1 MKDITNVI
9 KEKDMKELKFRNLT
23 KDEIEVRVGAGGTLL
38 LYKTARVDA
47 NLLDEVVGCFN
58 WQKKFYQVKQTMIC
72 EVGINI
78 NYDDPNKEPL
88 FIFKGD
94 AGDESQTEA
103 IKGEA
108 SDSFKRAGFAWG
120 IGRSLY
126 TAPKIKL
133 PDEFKNSKFFDVSE
147 IEYNSKNEIS
157 KLVITTDFGKT
168 VVYSYPKYQNN
179 SKSAQKPTQNVN
191 EYGEVKSNPKPTLDE
206 LGKGI
211 GDSFLEESSISEET
225 KDKINEIT
233 GKFSAERYT
242 NFKTYLY
249 NTFQVSSI
257 GDLTEEQGKKLLKV
271 LSK

>member
-1 MKDITNVI
+1 
-9 KEKDMKELKFRNLT
+9 MKELKFRNLT

-58 WQKKFYQVKQTMIC
+58 WQKRFYQVKQTMIC
-72 EVGINI
+72 EIGINV
-78 NYDDPNKEPL
+78 NYDDPSKEPL

-133 PDEFKNSKFFDVSE
+133 PDQFKNTKFFDVSE
-147 IEYNSKNEIS
+147 IDYNSKNEIS
-157 KLVITTDFGKT
+157 KLTITTDFGNT
-168 VVYSYPKYQNN
+168 IVYSYPIYQNN
-179 SKSAQKPTQNVN
+179 SKTAEKPQKNN
-191 EYGEVKSNPKPTLDE
+191 TLE
-206 LGKGI
+206 EIGKGV
-211 GDSFLEESSISEET
+211 GESFLEESAISQET
-225 KDKINEIT
+225 KDKINAIT
-233 GKFSAERYT
+233 GRLSAERFA
-242 NFKTYLY
+242 NFKTYLQS
-249 NTFQVSSI
+249 NFNVMSI
-257 GDLTEEQGKKLLKV
+257 GDLTEKQGKQLLKA
-271 LSK
+271 LGGN

>member
-1 MKDITNVI
+1 
-9 KEKDMKELKFRNLT
+9 MKELRFRNLT

-47 NLLDEVVGCFN
+47 NLLDEKVGCFN
-58 WQKKFYQVKQTMIC
+58 WQKKFYQVKNTMIC
-72 EVGINI
+72 EIGINV
-78 NYDDPNKEPL
+78 NYDDPTKEPL

-133 PDEFKNSKFFDVSE
+133 PDQFKNSKFFDVSE

-157 KLVITTDFGKT
+157 KLTITTDFGKT

-179 SKSAQKPTQNVN
+179 SQTTQKVPQ
-191 EYGEVKSNPKPTLDE
+191 
-206 LGKGI
+206 I
-211 GDSFLEESSISEET
+211 EEEDDGVMCSQET
-225 KDKINEIT
+225 KDKINAIT
-233 GKFSAERYT
+233 GKYDTDKWARFKMYMQKNFGATSVAE
-242 NFKTYLY
+242 
-249 NTFQVSSI
+249 
-257 GDLTEEQGKKLLKV
+257 LTEVQGQQLLKA
-271 LSK
+271 LGSK